1 MKQQQCVQKDHTC
14 NVDTINENNTKDCS
28 DLKNKKICTFRW
40 SFGAT
45 LQLSVCGFTQTL
57 DIVSIIGINLSPFPY
72 CVNLCSIRTGSVAVF
87 FLDMYHD
94 TICQDHKVNLT
105 NSTAAILLGIALAIL
120 LQPCKDLPEESTNSG
135 LTMGGIWAR
144 VPKVHLPTISHWMG
158 QNLYYYHIITIFGGI
173 NIHQLYLNGYHKRVP
188 FWPPCHME
196 DLPLLAS
203 QGKAQVFQGLP
214 KWASLGHTN
223 GNPREFDF

>member
-57 DIVSIIGINLSPFPY
+57 DIVSIIGINLSPFPF

-135 LTMGGIWAR
+135 LTMGGIWGSGSKSS
-144 VPKVHLPTISHWMG
+144 PSHYFPLDGSKPILLP
-158 QNLYYYHIITIFGGI
+158 YYYHIWGDKHSPAI
-173 NIHQLYLNGYHKRVP
+173 LKRIP
-188 FWPPCHME
+188 
-196 DLPLLAS
+196 
-203 QGKAQVFQGLP
+203 
-214 KWASLGHTN
+214 
-223 GNPREFDF
+223 